1 MSQFSSSPMQPL
13 SVGNVVTAGLR
24 IYRSHFKSYF
34 LLAVKAYLWV
44 LVPVYGWAK
53 LFAIAGLLSRLAF
66 SELVNQPESIE
77 ASSRFVNSRLWQF
90 LIAVVLMFLVG
101 LGIGIGFI
109 VLIGII
115 SAIFTALSA
124 VGNLAVSGIA
134 ALIAIVVTLAFTI
147 GILWLL
153 ARFFIVEVPLAI
165 EDDINATSTISR
177 SWELTKGFAWRLLG
191 ISLVAYLIALPIQI
205 AVQVGS
211 SIIQIILASLS
222 SQDPLGSSLLLS
234 TLNTLI
240 SILILGLILLS
251 GALILPFWQAIK
263 AVVYY
268 DLRTRRE
275 GLGLKLRD
283 RNI

>member
-13 SVGNVVTAGLR
+13 SIGNVVTAGLR

-34 LLAVKAYLWV
+34 LLALKAYLWV

-53 LFAIAGLLSRLAF
+53 LFAIAGLLSRLSF

-77 ASSRFVNSRLWQF
+77 AGSRFVNSRLWQF
-90 LIAVVLMFLVG
+90 LIAVLLMFLVG
-101 LGIGIGFI
+101 LGIGVGFI
-109 VLIGII
+109 ILIGII
-115 SAIFTALSA
+115 SAIFAALSA
-124 VGNLAVSGIA
+124 VGNLAVNAIA

-205 AVQVGS
+205 AIQVGS

-222 SQDPLGSSLLLS
+222 SQAPLGSSLVLS

-240 SILILGLILLS
+240 SILILGLILSS